1 MTSPRTTTAV
11 TRRWAACA
19 ALATLLSL
27 GACGGGG
34 GDQVGSGTP
43 NPGDPS
49 YPHSSEPIGSVR
61 QIYDGVLPPDM
72 AINTFRNT
80 DRLFPTRRI
89 ATRAAAYPLPR
100 AAVPLNDVRFAAGGG
115 TAGLQTYLDGNRVAG
130 LLVLK
135 DGKIA
140 NETYRYGNTERTRWM
155 SMSVAKSIVSTLIG
169 AAVKDGHIASI
180 DDPVTRYVPRLVG
193 SAYDGVTV
201 RQVLMMSSGVRWNE
215 TYTDPSSD
223 RRQLLEVQI
232 AQKPGA
238 AMDLMARLPRQAAP
252 GSVNNYS
259 TGETQVA
266 GEVLHG
272 AIKKPL
278 GNYLS
283 EKIWS
288 RFGMEAEANWWL
300 LSPDGME
307 VGGSGIN
314 ATLRDYGR
322 FGQFILNDGMIGNE
336 RIVPEGW
343 IAEATSPKTLGTGAA
358 LDYGYLWWMA
368 GGASRADAAFVA
380 IGINGQ
386 YIYVNR
392 KERVVIVVLG
402 AQPQPSGGGA
412 VNPTVFFDAVVA
424 ALKVQG
430 P

>member
-1 MTSPRTTTAV
+1 MV
-11 TRRWAACA
+11 
-19 ALATLLSL
+19 LGLS
-27 GACGGGG
+27 ACGGGG
-34 GDQVGSGTP
+34 GGTDAGGTTL
-43 NPGDPS
+43 PGDPS
-49 YPHSSEPIGSVR
+49 YPHSSEPIGTAR
-61 QIYDGVLPPDM
+61 QIYDGVLSPEL
-72 AINTFRNT
+72 AVSTFRNT
-80 DRLFPTRRI
+80 DRLFPARRI
-89 ATRAAAYPLPR
+89 AAGGAPYPLPR
-100 AAVPLNDVRFAAGGG
+100 AAVPLTDVRFVSN
-115 TAGLQTYLDGNRVAG
+115 TTPVGLQAYLDGNRVAG

-135 DGKIA
+135 DGHIV

-169 AAVKDGHIASI
+169 AAVKDGSINSI
-180 DDPVTRYVPRLVG
+180 DDPVTKYVPRLVG

-223 RRQLLEVQI
+223 RRRLLEVQV

-238 AMDLMARLPRQAAP
+238 AMDLMASLPRQAAP
-252 GSVNNYS
+252 GSANNYS

-278 GNYLS
+278 AHYLS

-322 FGQFILNDGMIGNE
+322 FGQFILNDGTIGNE

-343 IAEATSPKTLGTGAA
+343 IAQATSPKTLNTGAA

-368 GGASRADAAFVA
+368 GGASRAGGAFVA

-386 YIYVNR
+386 YIYINR
-392 KERVVIVVLG
+392 QEKVVIVVLG
-402 AQPQPSGGGA
+402 AQPQPSGGGT
-412 VNPTVFFDAVVA
+412 VNTTAFFDAVVA
-424 ALKVQG
+424 ALR
-430 P
+430 

>member
-1 MTSPRTTTAV
+1 MTSSRTKTAL
-11 TRRWAACA
+11 TRRWATGTL
-19 ALATLLSL
+19 LATLLAL
-27 GACGGGG
+27 GSCGGGG
-34 GDQVGSGTP
+34 GGADEGSIS

-49 YPHSSEPIGSVR
+49 YPHASERIGTVR
-61 QIYDGVLPPDM
+61 QIYDGTLSLDL

-89 ATRAAAYPLPR
+89 ATGGAAYPLPR
-100 AAVPLNDVRFAAGGG
+100 AAVPLTDVRFAGGGG
-115 TAGLQTYLDGNRVAG
+115 TTGLQTYLDGNRVAG

-135 DGKIA
+135 DGKIV
-140 NETYRYGNTERTRWM
+140 NETYRYGNTERTRWI

-169 AAVKDGHIASI
+169 AAVKDGSIASI
-180 DDPVTRYVPRLVG
+180 DDAVTKYVPRLVG

-215 TYTDPSSD
+215 TYTDPASD
-223 RRQLLEVQI
+223 RRQLLDVQI
-232 AQKPGA
+232 AQQPGA

-278 GNYLS
+278 ANYLS

-288 RFGMEAEANWWL
+288 RVGMEAEANWWL

-322 FGQFILNDGMIGNE
+322 FGQFILNDGMVGNE
-336 RIVPEGW
+336 RVVPQGW
-343 IAEATSPKTLGTGAA
+343 IAEATSPKTLSTGAA

-368 GGASRADAAFVA
+368 AGASRADAAFVA

-386 YIYVNR
+386 YIYINR
-392 KERVVIVVLG
+392 KEKVVIVVLG
-402 AQPQPSGGGA
+402 AQPQPSGGGL

-424 ALKVQG
+424 ALRV
-430 P
+430 PAP